1 MIELTDFV
9 SGDLAA
15 PLDRP
20 LTIAVLGAG
29 ARGAA
34 YAELAA
40 RRPGEAKIVAVAE
53 PAEHVRAAIAARHG
67 IEADLCFDDWRAL
80 LHRPRL
86 ADAAIIAIQDAEH
99 KDAAVALADL
109 GYQLLLEKPMATTE
123 DDCEQIA
130 EAARRN
136 GTALAVSHVMRYT
149 PYTVALKKL
158 LSEGVLGDIVSM
170 EHLEPI
176 GYYHFAHSF
185 VRGNWRRSDTST
197 FLLMS
202 KSCHDLDWISYIVGQ
217 PVRRVSSFGSRSHFR
232 PESAPEGS
240 TDRCVTCPLEPAC
253 AYSAKRMY
261 LDGLR
266 KGGTKQYF
274 TKVMSAGELTEEA
287 VAAAL
292 AEGPYGRC
300 VYHCD
305 NDVVDHQV
313 VSLEFDGGTTAS
325 FTLAAFTPLENR
337 RTKIF
342 GTRGQLTGDGRHIEV
357 YDFLSERTTV
367 IDTSRDGSSAA
378 EGHAGGDEA
387 LLYAFVDA
395 LHGGRPEL
403 IVSGIEAS
411 LDSHRIVFAAERA
424 RRAGRVVQL

>member
-15 PLDRP
+15 PLGRP

-53 PAEHVRAAIAARHG
+53 PAEHIRAAIAARHG

-86 ADAAIIAIQDAEH
+86 ADVAIVAFQDAEH

-170 EHLEPI
+170 EHLEPV

-185 VRGNWRRSDTST
+185 VRGSWRREDTST

-202 KSCHDLDWISYIVGQ
+202 KSCHDIDWMTYIVGR
-217 PVRRVSSFGSRSHFR
+217 PVKQVSSFGSLSHFR

-240 TDRCVTCPLEPAC
+240 TDRCLTCPVEPTC
-253 AYSAKRMY
+253 AYSAKRLY

-266 KGGTKQYF
+266 NGGTKQYF
-274 TKVMSAGELTEEA
+274 TKIMSEGELTEEK

-292 AEGPYGRC
+292 AEGPTGAAC
-300 VYHCD
+300 TAA
-305 NDVVDHQV
+305 
-313 VSLEFDGGTTAS
+313 TTTS
-325 FTLAAFTPLENR
+325 STTRWCPWSSTAAPPPP
-337 RTKIF
+337 
-342 GTRGQLTGDGRHIEV
+342 
-357 YDFLSERTTV
+357 S
-367 IDTSRDGSSAA
+367 
-378 EGHAGGDEA
+378 
-387 LLYAFVDA
+387 
-395 LHGGRPEL
+395 P
-403 IVSGIEAS
+403 
-411 LDSHRIVFAAERA
+411 
-424 RRAGRVVQL
+424 